1 MRRINAKLVILSVGL
16 WPLLALALAS
26 DRQHNIVIHADY
38 GSYQHDKAQ
47 THYHGHVQII
57 QGTTQL
63 LADDVTTQN
72 DQKGLQNITAI
83 GKPAQIT
90 TQLDNN
96 KQHLL
101 AQADTI
107 LYYPQQ
113 GKVILQGH
121 ALLKQNKDSFESP
134 RIEYD
139 IQGQHLYSP
148 PSSNGRTTIT
158 IQTRQN
164 L

>member
-1 MRRINAKLVILSVGL
+1 MHLINLKWAMLSIGL
-16 WPLLALALAS
+16 WPLLTFALTS

-47 THYHGHVQII
+47 THYHGHVQIL

-72 DQKGLQNITAI
+72 NSNGLQNITAI

-96 KQHLL
+96 NGPLL

-107 LYYPQQ
+107 VYFPQQ
-113 GKVILQGH
+113 GKVVLQGH
-121 ALLKQNKDSFESP
+121 ALLKQNKDSFQSP
-134 RIEYD
+134 HIEYD

-148 PSSNGRTTIT
+148 PSPMGRTTIT
-158 IQTRQN
+158 IQARQN